1 MNKHSREKKV
11 LLILGISITLGA
23 LILNSLGYNP
33 PSAGAFC
40 LSRYYLLGSVDKSI
54 VSRVEQYPERWN
66 KIEVNYSGTNS
77 GNIEQLN
84 QLNEVES
91 LEHLNSHFIVCNG
104 NGGHDGLIQPTEYWQ
119 SQSSV
124 NPAQICDSEQVF
136 GVTSTEK
143 TIYICV
149 IADNE
154 TSFPTNFQITRT
166 EELVGRL
173 CTKFNIQ
180 TESVRFPDSWQ

>member
-23 LILNSLGYNP
+23 LVLNSLGYNP

-40 LSRYYLLGSVDKSI
+40 LSRYYLLGPVEKSI
-54 VSRVEQYPERWN
+54 VSRAKQFPERWN
-66 KIEVNYSGTNS
+66 KIEVDYSGTDS

-84 QLNEVES
+84 ELNTWNS
-91 LEHLNSHFIVCNG
+91 PEHLNYHFIICNG
-104 NGGHDGLIQPTEYWQ
+104 NGGHDGLIQPTENWQ
-119 SQSSV
+119 SQSSITPGH
-124 NPAQICDSEQVF
+124 NHNNEQVF
-136 GVTSTEK
+136 GVTSTKK

-166 EELVGRL
+166 GELVGVL
-173 CTKFNIQ
+173 CRKFNIK
-180 TESVRFPDSWQ
+180 TESISYPDDWQ